1 LNLKSRTD
9 ITPTLRI
16 IPRDQHIISRKN
28 ISKAALRVLYR
39 LNEAGYTAYL
49 VGGAV
54 RDLLLGLQPKDFD
67 VATSATPDEVKKLFR
82 NCRLIGRRFRLAH
95 VVFGPEIIE
104 VATFRGLGEEGGE
117 GDRHI
122 VDGRIVRDNIWGT
135 IEEDAVRR
143 DFRVNAMYYDISDF
157 SVRDLVLGLQPKDFD
172 VATSATP
179 DEVKKLFR
187 NCRLIGR
194 RFRLAHVVFGPE
206 IIEVAT
212 FRGTGEEG
220 GEGDRHIV
228 DGRIVRDNIWGTIE
242 EDAVRRD
249 FRVNAMYYDI
259 SDFSVRDYVGGM
271 QDLDD
276 RVLRLIGDPDVRY
289 HEDPVRM
296 LRAARLAA
304 KLGMR
309 IDAAAM
315 APFETLGPL
324 LADAAPARLFDE
336 SLKMFLSGNGLKSF
350 RMLEQCGL
358 LKFLFPA
365 TARALK
371 RGDEALRALVEH
383 GLANTDARI
392 AEGKSVTPAFLFAV
406 LLWGEV
412 RDVAHQLIGRGVEGN
427 EAWSR
432 AAGQVVGEQCQR
444 VAIPR
449 RFTFTMEEIW
459 SLQPRFEQVQ
469 RKRVFRLMTHPRF
482 RAAFDFL
489 LLRADES
496 PAMRELGQWWAHAQQ
511 LPQDVLAAALPAGGG
526 SEHHAVAPV
535 AAKPPRPRRR
545 RRKPGNKSGSV

>member
-1 LNLKSRTD
+1 LNPTPGTD
-9 ITPTLRI
+9 PTPALRI
-16 IPRDQHIISRKN
+16 IPRDQHIISRAN

-39 LNEAGYTAYL
+39 LHDAGYAAYL

-54 RDLLLGLQPKDFD
+54 RDLLLGFRPKDFD
-67 VATSATPDEVKKLFR
+67 VATDATPE
-82 NCRLIGRRFRLAH
+82 
-95 VVFGPEIIE
+95 
-104 VATFRGLGEEGGE
+104 
-117 GDRHI
+117 
-122 VDGRIVRDNIWGT
+122 
-135 IEEDAVRR
+135 
-143 DFRVNAMYYDISDF
+143 
-157 SVRDLVLGLQPKDFD
+157 
-172 VATSATP
+172 
-179 DEVKKLFR
+179 EVKKLFR

-220 GEGDRHIV
+220 EGDRHIV

-242 EDAVRRD
+242 EDALRRD
-249 FRVNAMYYDI
+249 FRVNALYYDI

-271 QDLDD
+271 QDLHD
-276 RVLRLIGDPDVRY
+276 RVLRLIGDPEVRY

-296 LRAARLAA
+296 LRAARLAG

-309 IDAAAM
+309 IDAAAA
-315 APFETLGPL
+315 APFESLGPL
-324 LADAAPARLFDE
+324 LGDAAPARLFDE
-336 SLKMFLSGNGLKSF
+336 SLKMFLAGNGLKSF

-371 RGDEALRALVEH
+371 RGDAALRSLVEQ

-392 AEGKSVTPAFLFAV
+392 GEGKSVTPAFLFAV

-412 RDVAHQLIGRGVEGN
+412 RDEAQLGIERGLDSA

-432 AAGQVVGEQCQR
+432 AAAKVVGEQCQR

-469 RKRVFRLMTHPRF
+469 RKRVFRLMAHPRF

-496 PAMRELGQWWAHAQQ
+496 PAMRELGQWWAHAQR
-511 LPQDVLAAALPAGGG
+511 LPQDVLAAALPVLSGAAAA
-526 SEHHAVAPV
+526 EAAPAPAVR
-535 AAKPPRPRRR
+535 KPPRPRRR
-545 RRKPGNKSGSV
+545 RRKRSDNPASE

>member
-1 LNLKSRTD
+1 LNLEARTD
-9 ITPTLRI
+9 ITPALRI

-54 RDLLLGLQPKDFD
+54 RDLLLGMQPKDFD
-67 VATSATPDEVKKLFR
+67 IATSATPDEVKKLFR

-104 VATFRGLGEEGGE
+104 VATFRGLGEEDGE

-122 VDGRIVRDNIWGT
+122 VDGRI
-135 IEEDAVRR
+135 
-143 DFRVNAMYYDISDF
+143 M
-157 SVRDLVLGLQPKDFD
+157 
-172 VATSATP
+172 
-179 DEVKKLFR
+179 
-187 NCRLIGR
+187 
-194 RFRLAHVVFGPE
+194 
-206 IIEVAT
+206 
-212 FRGTGEEG
+212 
-220 GEGDRHIV
+220 
-228 DGRIVRDNIWGTIE
+228 RDNIWGTIE

-271 QDLDD
+271 QDLED
-276 RVLRLIGDPDVRY
+276 RMLRLIGDPATRY
-289 HEDPVRM
+289 REDPVRM

-304 KLGMR
+304 KLELR
-309 IDAAAM
+309 IDAEAM
-315 APFETLGPL
+315 APFQTLGPL
-324 LADAAPARLFDE
+324 LAEAAPARLFDE
-336 SLKMFLSGNGLKSF
+336 SLKMFFSGHGLKSF
-350 RMLEQCGL
+350 RMLEKCGL

-365 TARALK
+365 TARALE
-371 RGDEALRALVEH
+371 RGDDALRSLVEQ

-412 RDVAHQLIGRGVEGN
+412 RDLAHHWIGQGMDAN
-427 EAWSR
+427 EAWEH
-432 AAGQVVGEQCQR
+432 AAGKVVGEQCQR

-459 SLQPRFEQVQ
+459 SLQPRFEQIQ

-496 PAMRELGQWWAHAQQ
+496 PAVRELGLWWAHAQQ
-511 LPQDVLAAALPAGGG
+511 LPQDVLAAALPASGG
-526 SEHHAVAPV
+526 SKASDHHITTASGAP
-535 AAKPPRPRRR
+535 PRRR
-545 RRKPGNKSGSV
+545 RRRSGGKTGSV

>member
-1 LNLKSRTD
+1 MNPTPGTD
-9 ITPTLRI
+9 PTPALRI
-16 IPRDQHIISRKN
+16 IPRDQHIISRAN

-39 LNEAGYTAYL
+39 LHDAGYAAYL

-54 RDLLLGLQPKDFD
+54 RDLLLGFRPKDFD
-67 VATSATPDEVKKLFR
+67 VATDATPE
-82 NCRLIGRRFRLAH
+82 
-95 VVFGPEIIE
+95 
-104 VATFRGLGEEGGE
+104 
-117 GDRHI
+117 
-122 VDGRIVRDNIWGT
+122 
-135 IEEDAVRR
+135 
-143 DFRVNAMYYDISDF
+143 
-157 SVRDLVLGLQPKDFD
+157 
-172 VATSATP
+172 
-179 DEVKKLFR
+179 EVKKLFR

-220 GEGDRHIV
+220 EGDRHIV

-242 EDAVRRD
+242 EDALRRD
-249 FRVNAMYYDI
+249 FRVNALYYDI

-271 QDLDD
+271 QDLHD
-276 RVLRLIGDPDVRY
+276 RVLRLIGDPEVRY

-296 LRAARLAA
+296 LRAARLAG

-309 IDAAAM
+309 IDAAAA
-315 APFETLGPL
+315 APFESLGPL
-324 LADAAPARLFDE
+324 LGDAAPARLFDE

-371 RGDEALRALVEH
+371 RGDAALRSLVEQ

-392 AEGKSVTPAFLFAV
+392 GEGKSVTPAFLFAV

-412 RDVAHQLIGRGVEGN
+412 RDEAQLGIERGLDSA

-432 AAGQVVGEQCQR
+432 AAAKVVGEQCQR

-469 RKRVFRLMTHPRF
+469 RKRVFRLMAHPRF

-496 PAMRELGQWWAHAQQ
+496 PAMRELGQWWAHAQR
-511 LPQDVLAAALPAGGG
+511 LPQDVLAAALPVLSGAAAA
-526 SEHHAVAPV
+526 EAAPAPAVR
-535 AAKPPRPRRR
+535 KPPRPRRR
-545 RRKPGNKSGSV
+545 RRKRSDNPASE